1 MPAIFFLFF
10 SPSFR
15 SSKKTVTTQK
25 VALGA
30 PSLRTAKYEETR
42 VTNTSTH
49 GTSTLGKPDVRNTQ
63 SSSTTSFSV
72 SGPTKQVQNIN
83 TKLRNIDLKQPESNT
98 YVSRQVETYP
108 KQTVSKTVTV
118 QKSKPGAQANVQSVT
133 RVTKRTE
140 TSTTTSGTG
149 GSIAFETPSLRK
161 VNISSRSKNLD
172 DFTPSLRAGFQDK
185 DTPSLRKQVNVNDN
199 NLNVN
204 SRNRSPS
211 PVLLEKP
218 DTSTA
223 LESRPEDRVPEDTPE
238 EFGTPVEDNPAV

>member
-1 MPAIFFLFF
+1 MFFFF
-10 SPSFR
+10 FFFVFFSFR

-25 VALGA
+25 VTLGA

-49 GTSTLGKPDVRNTQ
+49 GTSTLGNPDVRNAQ
-63 SSSTTSFSV
+63 SSSTSFSI

-83 TKLRNIDLKQPESNT
+83 TKLRNIDLKQPDLNT

-161 VNISSRSKNLD
+161 VNISSRSKKPD

-185 DTPSLRKQVNVNDN
+185 ETPSLRKEVKVNDN
-199 NLNVN
+199 NRNVN
-204 SRNRSPS
+204 SRDRSPS

-218 DTSTA
+218 DTSRA